1 MAYGALKSIQVFGT
15 KGIDG
20 VTLNGTTNILTV
32 PSNVRFYPSLLIFEV
47 NTVNELIAVS
57 SVSFGASSSYS
68 SLLAATPLT
77 SMSAANN
84 MLGFTFNAITSSCA
98 PGAVLGVKIT
108 TAATGTGGL
117 VYTLNCILEGTF
129 F

>member
-1 MAYGALKSIQVFGT
+1 MAYNAI
-15 KGIDG
+15 KGVQAFNITNIDG
-20 VTLNGTTNILTV
+20 TALNATTNILTV
-32 PSNVRFYPSLLIFEV
+32 PSNVRFYPSLLILEV
-47 NTVNELIAVS
+47 NTVNALIAVS
-57 SVSFGASSSYS
+57 SISFGASSSYN

-84 MLGFTFNAITSSCA
+84 MLGFTFNTINSSVS
-98 PGAVLGVKIT
+98 PGAVLGLKIT

-117 VYTLNCILEGTF
+117 AYTLNCILQGAF